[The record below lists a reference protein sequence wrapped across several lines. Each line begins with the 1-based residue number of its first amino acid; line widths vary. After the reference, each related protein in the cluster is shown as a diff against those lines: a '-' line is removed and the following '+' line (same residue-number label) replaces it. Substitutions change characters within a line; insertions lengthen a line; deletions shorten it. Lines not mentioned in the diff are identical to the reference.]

1 MTTTRL
7 ARAAAALL
15 AVAGLALSATG
26 CTPPLDTYVAIG
38 DSFVSG
44 ALVPGDL
51 GQPYRCLRSSNNYP
65 GIVSRS
71 GIGTTRF
78 VDNSCSGAKTAD
90 IFNPKDLDGG
100 EVNPPQITGIDSRT
114 RVVTLS
120 MGGNDIGFSSIV
132 TDCLELNPFGTPCR
146 DQFVTPAGDELR
158 QRIVAL
164 RPKLEPAVQEI
175 RRRAPRAKVFV
186 VGYPTIFPD
195 SGSGCWPKFPVLPV
209 DVAYLRG
216 IHKELNAQLRAI
228 AVANGATYV
237 DMYTPSIGHDA
248 CSSSRWVEGLLPS
261 SSGLSPVHPNAAG
274 HRGMANV
281 LAPIVKAALAS

>member
-1 MTTTRL
+1 ML
-7 ARAAAALL
+7 GGVALVGAL
-15 AVAGLALSATG
+15 TLSATG
-26 CTPPLDTYVAIG
+26 CTPPVDTYVSIG

-44 ALVPGDL
+44 ALVAGDL
-51 GQPYRCLRSSNNYP
+51 GKPYRCLRSSNNYP
-65 GIVSRS
+65 GITSRA

-78 VDNSCSGAKTAD
+78 IDNSCSGAKTAD

-100 EVNPPQITGIDSRT
+100 EVNPPQITGVDART

-132 TDCLELNPFGTPCR
+132 TDCLELNPFGSLCR
-146 DQFVTPAGDELR
+146 DQYVTPAGDELR
-158 QRIVAL
+158 QRIAAL

-175 RRRAPRAKVFV
+175 RRRAPQAKVFV
-186 VGYPTIFPD
+186 VGYPGIFPETGD
-195 SGSGCWPKFPVLPV
+195 GCWPRFPILPA

-216 IHKELNAQLRAI
+216 INKELNAMLRTI
-228 AVANGATYV
+228 AQANGATYV
-237 DMYTPSIGHDA
+237 DMYTPSIGHDS

-281 LAPIVKAALAS
+281 LTPIVKAALAS